1 MIDLKAEEPAR
12 RPTEAVARRKL
23 LVKAAD
29 PEVMWVGLLV
39 VLGAIILVV
48 AILTTQSFLSRVNG
62 TLIGTNFGYVAIMCL
77 SMACVIL
84 CGEIDLSVGATMGLS
99 AAVLV
104 RVIQAGVPGWLAAVV
119 ALSVAVGCGAFNG
132 FMISYV
138 GVPSLVLTIGS
149 LALFS
154 GIQQGLLGSGSFVD
168 LPGWLQTL
176 GVANVAS
183 TSVPIVLVIVVV
195 EAAGLV
201 IVLRWLRVGRDL
213 YSIGCNRVAAY
224 RAGIRVNRTV
234 LWVFILSGLNSG
246 IAGLLYA
253 GAIASVDATVG
264 VNIELLVIATVLLG
278 GIDSFGGRGRVGGV
292 LGAVVVMAILTDFM
306 VLHEMTT
313 TWQSLVV
320 GVLLI
325 CGVIG
330 PAALRHRASRLS

>member
-1 MIDLKAEEPAR
+1 MIDIEEEGPAR
-12 RPTEAVARRKL
+12 QKNAVPERKWMI
-23 LVKAAD
+23 KAAD
-29 PEVMWVGLLV
+29 PEVMWDGLLV
-39 VLGAIILVV
+39 VLGAIILIV
-48 AILTTQSFLSRVNG
+48 AVATTSSFLSTINA

-104 RVIQAGVPGWLAAVV
+104 RVIQAGAPGWLAAVV
-119 ALSVAVGCGAFNG
+119 ALSVAAGCGAFNG

-154 GIQQGLLGSGSFVD
+154 GIQQGLLGSGSFVN

-176 GVANVAS
+176 GVANIGS
-183 TSVPIVLVIVVV
+183 TWVPIVVVIVVV
-195 EAAGLV
+195 EAVGLV
-201 IVLRWLRVGRDL
+201 AVLRWLRVGRDL

-234 LWVFILSGLNSG
+234 FWVFVVSGLNSG

-292 LGAVVVMAILTDFM
+292 LGAIVVMAVLTDFM

-320 GVLLI
+320 GMLLI

-330 PAALRHRASRLS
+330 PAALRHRASRLT